1 MTLYGLRE
9 QQYQLDQKPFSS
21 GGEGDVFR
29 IAGVNDKVVKIYH
42 QGHTSREL
50 EEKIKLM
57 VQKPPSSNILNQ
69 VAWPLD
75 VVYDTSKQFRGFVMP
90 KLDITNE
97 LNEVYVYPPKTGITY
112 QQKLILAQNICVVIH
127 EVHRAG
133 YVFGDFNPRN
143 IGINLNTGAVAFLDT
158 DSYHIV
164 ISKDKNQAYRCNV
177 CAPGYAAPELL
188 SKCSYHI
195 LAHPED
201 KQQAYAKT
209 SLDTFTKETD
219 NFALAIHIFKLLMNG
234 FTPFNGIAENDSV
247 SVASPGVGDVAVRR
261 DNYCFK
267 TGNKPQAVAVPPLNT
282 LPSDIQALF
291 TRAFI
296 NGRDKPE
303 KRPSAIEWH
312 KALLSF
318 ENSLVICKR
327 NPAHMFKKELKT
339 CPWCEADDRYNA
351 SIGPQLKQRTFSNPV
366 TPPVAPMPVLAPV
379 VPPTN
384 TSVGTRNVSSV
395 QLNTFGTLVK
405 PNAVATSTQASL
417 NNRPTD
423 TISIRNVLGAWLFIF
438 YPLIVAKITVF
449 LYLHVKVFHIIS
461 LIAAPATIFILS
473 STIFKRILGH
483 SRGKVTGCLAF
494 LWGFAV
500 YDDGS
505 LPLMMALKQLI
516 MLGRNPES
524 LNTAINNGGFL
535 WWMLI
540 LLLSAWYIV
549 VALFCTVRYI
559 KQLSSQRAG
568 VGVQRKPISFQP
580 KHMSPEA
587 KKTLLIISGIAS
599 VLIVGCLIY
608 RNMIVPANKYNKACN
623 LLAEG
628 DYFAAIDAYS
638 EIVGY
643 SDSYEKMKEAK
654 YQIAIEAMD
663 SGEYQTAYKY
673 FNQIGDY
680 QDSRELYLKARYL
693 YADALFQ
700 NENYK
705 EAIDEFEE
713 CGNYDDS
720 VKRNEESYYL
730 YGRQLENN
738 EEIVSAIEMY
748 ESSNGY
754 KDSVERIENIKS
766 NHPMLFANVGE
777 LVKFGT
783 YEQDNDYEDGKEE
796 IEWIV
801 IDKEENSI
809 LLISNYC
816 LDCKPNVDGGG
827 SYTWKYS
834 LLYPWLTQTFFNEA
848 FSEEEQ
854 EKIISPKDAGVTET
868 IFSDVSDDKITL
880 LNTEEADMFF
890 DSDASRKAYPT
901 EYAIS
906 QGVYVD
912 GDNGYVDA
920 GGGSC
925 LWYLRPPSGSST
937 SSVYVAHVNGWL
949 SYYVA
954 KGNND
959 MGVRPVIW
967 VDSTK

>member
-1 MTLYGLRE
+1 MILYGIRG
-9 QQYQLDQKPFSS
+9 QQYQLDRKPFSS

-42 QGHTSREL
+42 QGHTSGEL

-57 VQKPPSSNILNQ
+57 VRKPPSSNILNQ

-112 QQKLILAQNICVVIH
+112 QQKLVLAQNICVVIH

-247 SVASPGVGDVAVRR
+247 SAASPGVGDVAVRR

-267 TGNKPQAVAVPPLNT
+267 PGNKPQAVAVPPLNT
-282 LPSDIQALF
+282 LPHDIQVLF

-296 NGRDKPE
+296 DGRDKPE
-303 KRPSAIEWH
+303 KRPPAIEWH
-312 KALLSF
+312 KALFSF
-318 ENSLVICKR
+318 ENNLVMCKR
-327 NPAHMFKKELKT
+327 NSAHMFKKELKT

-351 SIGPQLKQRTFSNPV
+351 SIAPQLKQRTFSNPV
-366 TPPVAPMPVLAPV
+366 TPPIAPAPIPIPVALPA
-379 VPPTN
+379 N
-384 TSVGTRNVSSV
+384 TNVSFQNISTA
-395 QLNTFGTLVK
+395 QLNTFGTSAQSFK
-405 PNAVATSTQASL
+405 QQSASGVV
-417 NNRPTD
+417 PT
-423 TISIRNVLGAWLFIF
+423 
-438 YPLIVAKITVF
+438 
-449 LYLHVKVFHIIS
+449 
-461 LIAAPATIFILS
+461 
-473 STIFKRILGH
+473 
-483 SRGKVTGCLAF
+483 
-494 LWGFAV
+494 
-500 YDDGS
+500 
-505 LPLMMALKQLI
+505 
-516 MLGRNPES
+516 
-524 LNTAINNGGFL
+524 
-535 WWMLI
+535 
-540 LLLSAWYIV
+540 
-549 VALFCTVRYI
+549 
-559 KQLSSQRAG
+559 
-568 VGVQRKPISFQP
+568 RKC
-580 KHMSPEA
+580 MSPEA
-587 KKTLLIISGIAS
+587 KKMLLLVSSITA
-599 VLIVGCLIY
+599 VLIVGFLIY
-608 RNMIVPANKYNKACN
+608 RNMIVPANKYNKASN
-623 LLAEG
+623 LFTEG

-643 SDSYEKMKEAK
+643 SDSNEKMKEAK

-673 FNQIGDY
+673 FDQIGDY

-705 EAIDEFEE
+705 EAINEFKE

-720 VKRNEESYYL
+720 VKRIEESCYL

-738 EEIVSAIEMY
+738 EEFVSAIEMY

-754 KDSVERIENIKS
+754 KDSVEKIENIKS

-801 IDKEENSI
+801 IDKEGNSV

-854 EKIISPKDAGVTET
+854 EKIISPKDAGVTEI
-868 IFSDVSDDKITL
+868 IFSDVPDDKITL

-937 SSVYVAHVNGWL
+937 SMVYVAHVNGWL

-967 VDSTK
+967 VDSSK

>member
-1 MTLYGLRE
+1 MILHGLRG

-164 ISKDKNQAYRCNV
+164 ISKGKNQAYRCNV

-201 KQQAYAKT
+201 KQQAYSKT

-267 TGNKPQAVAVPPLNT
+267 TGNKPQAVAIPPLNT

-296 NGRDKPE
+296 DGRDKPE

-327 NPAHMFKKELKT
+327 NPAHMYKKELKT

-351 SIGPQLKQRTFSNPV
+351 SIGSQLKQRTFSNPV
-366 TPPVAPMPVLAPV
+366 TPPVASTPIPVSVAP
-379 VPPTN
+379 PAN
-384 TSVGTRNVSSV
+384 TSIGAQNISSA
-395 QLNTFGTLVK
+395 QLNTFGT
-405 PNAVATSTQASL
+405 PTS
-417 NNRPTD
+417 
-423 TISIRNVLGAWLFIF
+423 
-438 YPLIVAKITVF
+438 
-449 LYLHVKVFHIIS
+449 IIS
-461 LIAAPATIFILS
+461 AVVPSGRQKVNANGTLTQSHVVNVQPSKQQSAS
-473 STIFKRILGH
+473 SVVPTRKR
-483 SRGKVTGCLAF
+483 
-494 LWGFAV
+494 
-500 YDDGS
+500 
-505 LPLMMALKQLI
+505 
-516 MLGRNPES
+516 
-524 LNTAINNGGFL
+524 
-535 WWMLI
+535 
-540 LLLSAWYIV
+540 
-549 VALFCTVRYI
+549 
-559 KQLSSQRAG
+559 
-568 VGVQRKPISFQP
+568 
-580 KHMSPEA
+580 MSPEA
-587 KKTLLIISGIAS
+587 KKTLLIISSIAA
-599 VLIVGCLIY
+599 VLIVGFLIY

-643 SDSYEKMKEAK
+643 SDSDEKMKEAK
-654 YQIAIEAMD
+654 YQIAIDAMD

-673 FNQIGDY
+673 FDQIGDY

-801 IDKEENSI
+801 IDKEGNSI

-848 FSEEEQ
+848 FSEEER

-868 IFSDVSDDKITL
+868 IFSDVPDDKITL

-901 EYAIS
+901 KYAIS

-937 SSVYVAHVNGWL
+937 SMVYVAHVNGWL

-954 KGNND
+954 KYNND